1 MTPEPQLPPLGR
13 RAFLCRAGLAGGL
26 GALAL
31 GAPSLLAACG
41 SSSDGSDGAQGD
53 RLTLTTELEGRQLV
67 GLFNYTGGYVE
78 AGTPQRL
85 ALIVATAEGPP
96 DPNGPETLTVQLA
109 RDGTAVGAPIAI
121 ARHADGVPIGYYP
134 LETTF
139 DAPGTWSVSTTLDGR
154 VVDQEFLV
162 EANGESPILQIG
174 EAMIPLVTPTT
185 ADAAGVTPI
194 CTRSPQCPFHG
205 QTLAQA
211 LAAGTPV
218 ALMISTPQYCQ
229 TGVCG
234 PVLDLVMEQAATV
247 PGLTV
252 VHAEV
257 YNDPTAGPDLA
268 SAGLTPAVSA
278 YGLSFEPSLFVARAD
293 GTVTARL
300 DNIFDRVE
308 LARAFQSA
316 TA

>member
-1 MTPEPQLPPLGR
+1 MSPEPQLPPLGR
-13 RAFLCRAGLAGGL
+13 RAFLRRAGVAGGL

-41 SSSDGSDGAQGD
+41 SSSTGAKGD
-53 RLTLTTELEGRQLV
+53 RLTLTTQLDGRQLV

-96 DPNGPETLTVQLA
+96 DANGPEALTVQLA
-109 RDGTAVGAPIAI
+109 RDGAPVGAPITI

-139 DAPGTWSVSTTLDGR
+139 DAPGTWTVSTTLDGNQ
-154 VVDQEFLV
+154 VDQQFLV
-162 EANGESPILQIG
+162 EPNGKSPIVQIG
-174 EAMIPLVTPTT
+174 QAMIPVATPTT

-205 QTLAQA
+205 QTLTQA

-234 PVLDLVMEQAATV
+234 PVLDLVMEQAAAT
-247 PGLTV
+247 PGVTV

-257 YNDPTAGPDLA
+257 YTNPSAGPDPA

-278 YGLSFEPSLFVARAD
+278 YGLSFEPSLFVARAN
-293 GTVTARL
+293 GIVTARL
-300 DNIFDRVE
+300 DNIFDRGE
-308 LARAFQSA
+308 LARAFASA
-316 TA
+316 TT

>member
-1 MTPEPQLPPLGR
+1 MSPEPQLPPLGR
-13 RAFLCRAGLAGGL
+13 RAFLRRAGVAGGL

-41 SSSDGSDGAQGD
+41 SSSDGAQGD
-53 RLTLTTELEGRQLV
+53 RLTLTTELDGRQLV

-85 ALIVATAEGPP
+85 ALVVATAEGPP
-96 DPNGPETLTVQLA
+96 DPNGPESLTVQLA
-109 RDGTAVGAPIAI
+109 RDGTPVGAPITI

-139 DAPGTWSVSTTLDGR
+139 DSAGTWTVSTTLDGNE
-154 VVDQEFLV
+154 VDQQFLV
-162 EANGESPILQIG
+162 EPNGKSPIVQIG
-174 EAMIPLVTPTT
+174 QAMIPVDTPTT

-194 CTRSPQCPFHG
+194 CTRSPQCPFHA
-205 QTLAQA
+205 QTLTQA
-211 LAAGTPV
+211 LGAGTPV

-234 PVLDLVMEQAATV
+234 PVLDLVMEQAAAT
-247 PGLTV
+247 PGVTV

-257 YNDPTAGPDLA
+257 YNNPSAGPDLA

-278 YGLSFEPSLFVARAD
+278 YGLSFEPSLFVARAN
-293 GTVTARL
+293 GIVTARL
-300 DNIFDRVE
+300 DNIFDRGE
-308 LARAFQSA
+308 LARAFASA